1 MLCFPNFIQCCEWN
15 SSPSSLPGGIWNV
28 ETPPRKAF
36 SLETKC
42 SVCSAP
48 LHLSLCWAPE
58 SVAGVGSQTGN
69 LLSRMRENLYAEVL
83 TPHFFVSKNFPAKTT
98 VWRTFRSTRL
108 FSCPC
113 KLSLEIALCYWA
125 YNASSGL
132 SLATLTPTSD
142 TKMMD
147 CLIFMLQVVR
157 RKGKDQR
164 FSTQNTLVLQLHS
177 NQLSKLY
184 FPIHSLATLRQDK

>member
-1 MLCFPNFIQCCEWN
+1 MELQSFLSPWRDLECGNPSKKSVLSWDKVFRVFCP
-15 SSPSSLPGGIWNV
+15 SPS
-28 ETPPRKAF
+28 F
-36 SLETKC
+36 SVLGPSEC
-42 SVCSAP
+42 
-48 LHLSLCWAPE
+48 
-58 SVAGVGSQTGN
+58 AGVGSWTGN
-69 LLSRMRENLYAEVL
+69 LLSRMRENLYAEVP

-98 VWRTFRSTRL
+98 VWRTFRGTQL

-147 CLIFMLQVVR
+147 CLIFMPQVVR

-184 FPIHSLATLRQDK
+184 FPIHNLATLRQDK